1 MNFQAGFKCTFQ
13 AYADKE
19 YTLKITGA
27 TLYAI
32 YLNNEFIFY
41 GPARA
46 PHGYLRVDEVPLQV
60 HKGENTLCISVAGLN
75 CRSFYTRNMKSFVQA
90 EILVNDSIVAYT
102 GRDFKGI
109 SLDGIKELIFP
120 VLGEPTEQIT
130 NALGGVTVKWD
141 FEAEEKIIS
150 VTALAANRE
159 NGLLWLALA
168 LRVCLRR

>member
-1 MNFQAGFKCTFQ
+1 MQFNLAKPIFIKNKRELMNFQAGFKCTFQ
-13 AYADKE
+13 ADADKE

-32 YLNNEFIFY
+32 YLNSEFIFY

-60 HKGENTLCISVAGLN
+60 QEGENTLCISVAGLN

-109 SLDGIKELIFP
+109 SLDGIKERK
-120 VLGEPTEQIT
+120 VY
-130 NALGGVTVKWD
+130 
-141 FEAEEKIIS
+141 
-150 VTALAANRE
+150 R
-159 NGLLWLALA
+159 
-168 LRVCLRR
+168 